1 MRNLE
6 KPLGLE
12 QWRQLKRIALERG
25 YRLNFEGGL
34 FALVH
39 GVWPLPPFALFELNT
54 DGVDAAVQWLHRKG
68 VISTLLSPNSTS

>member
-12 QWRQLKRIALERG
+12 HWRQLHSMAVERG
-25 YRLNFEGGL
+25 YLPNVEGGL
-34 FALVH
+34 FALIH
-39 GVWPLPPFALFELNT
+39 GVWPTPPFALFELNN

-68 VISTLLSPNSTS
+68 GHMV

>member
-12 QWRQLKRIALERG
+12 QWHQLHRMAVERG
-25 YRLNFEGGL
+25 YRPNVEGGL
-34 FALVH
+34 FALIPRERPI
-39 GVWPLPPFALFELNT
+39 PLFALFELNT

-68 VISTLLSPNSTS
+68 GHMILSK